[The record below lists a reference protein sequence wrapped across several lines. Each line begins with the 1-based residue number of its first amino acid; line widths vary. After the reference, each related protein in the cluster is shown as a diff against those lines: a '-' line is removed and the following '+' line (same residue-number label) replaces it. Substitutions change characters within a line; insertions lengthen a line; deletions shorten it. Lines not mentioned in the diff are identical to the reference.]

1 MSKCVNLVVLLPN
14 KKYQAGYR
22 FELSTKK
29 KWEEK
34 GFYVIRAAG
43 SHGKAD
49 LVAIKIN
56 PPKYTEVY
64 LIQCKTK
71 GKISLQDRKE
81 LALLADSLG
90 AVGVLSYKDERVY
103 KEVWL

>member
-1 MSKCVNLVVLLPN
+1 MPN

-22 FELSTKK
+22 FELETKK

-34 GFYVIRAAG
+34 GYWVIRAAG

-49 LVAIKIN
+49 LVAIKRN

-71 GKISLQDRKE
+71 GKISLQDREE
-81 LALLADSLG
+81 LAELAFQLG
-90 AVGVLSYKDERVY
+90 AVGVLCYKDAREY

>member
-1 MSKCVNLVVLLPN
+1 MPN
-14 KKYQAGYR
+14 SKYQAGYR

-29 KWEEK
+29 QWEER
-34 GFYVIRAAG
+34 GYWVIRAAG

-49 LVAIKIN
+49 LVAIKKD

-71 GKISLQDRKE
+71 GKISLQERKDLAE
-81 LALLADSLG
+81 LAHSLG
-90 AVGVLSYKDERVY
+90 AVGIIAFKNERKY
-103 KEVWL
+103 EEIWL